1 MENNFY
7 FSSPSEKPVRNP
19 GLGLVGYIWEENGP
33 SIAARQGRETIAQHV
48 ENIAALPFVDIL
60 YIRCDW
66 RHVQSQAGRLDL
78 FPFWQL
84 ALDAAERHN
93 LKVAF
98 RVQLSN
104 PEFQPDQIALPQFLI
119 PRIRLVKIGH
129 IPRKPEAQYLE
140 PRYGH
145 LEFQHAF
152 NELNDLLAA
161 RFDGDPLIEWVDLM
175 QYGAHL
181 RRWSAW

>member
-1 MENNFY
+1 MKRRDLLKNVAILAAVSAPPRGLVSAIDSKSQDPTPRITDRLDQGPFDIDQDEGWRTIY

-66 RHVQSQAGRLDL
+66 KHVQSQAGRLDF

-98 RVQLSN
+98 RVQL
-104 PEFQPDQIALPQFLI
+104 P
-119 PRIRLVKIGH
+119 IRSSSQTRSLC
-129 IPRKPEAQYLE
+129 RS
-140 PRYGH
+140 
-145 LEFQHAF
+145 F
-152 NELNDLLAA
+152 
-161 RFDGDPLIEWVDLM
+161 
-175 QYGAHL
+175 
-181 RRWSAW
+181 